1 VQTDTYLRRGT
12 PAYRNAAIALF
23 CGGFAVFAL
32 LYCVQPLLP
41 LFSREFGV
49 SPAVS
54 SLAVSAATIGV
65 AVSLV
70 FVGGLSDRLGRKVVM
85 ATSQLLV
92 VVLTLGVAVAPDWN
106 SILILRFVSGLALS
120 GVPAVA
126 MAYLAEEVEPDALGS
141 VMGLYVA
148 GNAMGGMVGR
158 LLTGILADVTGS
170 WRWAMGIIAATG
182 LLAALAFIRLLPPS
196 RRFEPAPAG
205 RLKQHLRGIA
215 GLFREPTLP
224 WIFACG
230 FMLMGAFVALFNIMG
245 YRLTEA
251 PFNLSQ
257 THVGLVFLVYLVGAP
272 VSAWFGRMG
281 DRFGRG
287 KIMAV
292 AAATMLFGLLLTLPN
307 TLFLIVPGLAMV
319 TGGFF
324 GAHAL
329 ASAWAG
335 SRVPSARGQASSVYL
350 FFYYLG
356 PGVVGALAGRLWSSV
371 GWWGVALEVGAMN
384 LALFLIV
391 FVSPL
396 RKTA

>member
-1 VQTDTYLRRGT
+1 MQADTYLRRGT

-23 CGGFAVFAL
+23 AAGFSTFAL

-41 LFSREFGV
+41 LFSTAFHV
-49 SPAVS
+49 SPAAS

-70 FVGGLSDRLGRKVVM
+70 IVGGVSDRLGRKVVM
-85 ATSQLLV
+85 ATAQVLV
-92 VVLTLGVAVAPDWN
+92 VLLTLAVSLAPNWN
-106 SILILRFVSGLALS
+106 SILLLRFLSGLALS

-126 MAYLAEEVEPDALGS
+126 MAYLAEEVEPGSLGS
-141 VMGLYVA
+141 VMGLYIA
-148 GNAMGGMVGR
+148 GNAMGGMAGR
-158 LLTGILADVTGS
+158 LLTGVLADLTGS
-170 WRWAMGIIAATG
+170 WRGAVGIIAAIG
-182 LLAALAFIRLLPPS
+182 LLAALVFVKFLPPS
-196 RRFEPAPAG
+196 RRFEPAPSG
-205 RLKQHLRGIA
+205 RLIHHLAGI
-215 GLFREPTLP
+215 GRLFKEPTLP

-245 YRLTEA
+245 YRLTA
-251 PFNLSQ
+251 PPFNLSQ

-272 VSAWFGRMG
+272 VSAWFGRLG
-281 DRFGRG
+281 DKHGRG
-287 KIMAV
+287 RILAV
-292 AAATMLFGLLLTLPN
+292 AAATMLAGLLLTLPN

-335 SRVPSARGQASSVYL
+335 SRVPGARGQASSLYL

-356 PGVVGALAGRLWSSV
+356 PGLFGALAGRLWSRF
-371 GWWGVALEVGAMN
+371 GWWGVAAEIGLMN
-384 LALFLIV
+384 AALLLIV